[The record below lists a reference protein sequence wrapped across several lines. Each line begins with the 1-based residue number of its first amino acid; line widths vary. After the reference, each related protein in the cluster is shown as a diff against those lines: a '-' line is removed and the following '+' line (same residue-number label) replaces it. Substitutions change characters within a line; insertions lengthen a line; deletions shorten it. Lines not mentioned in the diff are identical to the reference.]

1 MSTLSTLFNGVSHG
15 RRSSLMWA
23 AAAVSGLIAGQAN
36 AAGASPDAARVAT
49 FHATAS
55 AKSVGTVNLSAL
67 GAATAR
73 GGGAGSATLTPKQL
87 KALSDFRNIPL
98 RTFRPRHTFT
108 QAEAAVGAPHATMVS
123 RMVNLSG
130 HAIPDTPAGA
140 SFNGLDHADQRN
152 ADNGNQ
158 FSLEPPDQALAVGH
172 GFVLESVNNA
182 LQVYNL
188 TGKPLLAAPVSMNRF
203 FNQPS
208 ELNRVTGQQGPFLSD
223 PRAYYDYSTGRFF
236 VTEWATLNDGSGNP
250 LNISIQFVAVSQTSD
265 PTGGWNLY
273 SYETTNPSVAGCPCF
288 PDFDQLGLDA
298 SGVYISNNLFGIE
311 TGGFSGAVIYAL
323 PKAAMVAGSLPF
335 VLEVGPLTNDF
346 TIHPTVIPPHAK
358 SANENQ
364 GTEYLVENTSD
375 LTVDGIGTSVNVFA
389 ITGTKTLAGGSPSL
403 SLSEAAVTTQ
413 TVSANLPPAIQMDGP
428 RPLGGPGGLNDPV
441 PLLNPD
447 DGRFSS
453 TPVYV
458 NGVITAVSST
468 AVVQPDN
475 SVSDGVA
482 FYQFNVSGRHGSFTA
497 SVKNQ
502 AIFAAP
508 GDAFLTY
515 PVVAIN
521 VFGQGA
527 IGMSVSSQNLFP
539 STATVQVPEFANP
552 TIVVQGLGAQP
563 DDGFT
568 AYAQFGG
575 NGVGRWGDYGAGAV
589 DAFGTAW
596 FAGEYIP
603 DSAIHPRTVNAN
615 WGTFVARNPQ

>member
-1 MSTLSTLFNGVSHG
+1 MSTLSTLFTSVSYG
-15 RRSSLMWA
+15 RRSSLLWA

-36 AAGASPDAARVAT
+36 AAGASRDAAQVAT
-49 FHATAS
+49 FHAAAP
-55 AKSVGTVNLSAL
+55 AKSAGTVNLSAL
-67 GAATAR
+67 GAATAHA
-73 GGGAGSATLTPKQL
+73 GQAGSASLTPKQL
-87 KALSDFRNIPL
+87 KALSDFRSVPL

-108 QAEAAVGAPHATMVS
+108 QAAAAVGAPHATVVS
-123 RMVNLSG
+123 RMVDRSG
-130 HAIPDTPAGA
+130 HAIADTPSGA

-172 GFVLESVNNA
+172 GYVLESVNNA

-188 TGKPLLAAPVSMNRF
+188 IGKPLLAAPVSMNRF

-208 ELNRVTGQQGPFLSD
+208 ELNRVNGQQGPFLSD
-223 PRAYYDYSTGRFF
+223 PRAYYDPSTGRFF

-250 LNISIQFVAVSQTSD
+250 LNISVQFMAVSQTSD

-273 SYETTNPSVAGCPCF
+273 SYETTNPSVAGCPCL

-298 SGVYISNNLFGIE
+298 SGVYVSNNLFGIE
-311 TGGFSGAVIYAL
+311 TGAFAGAVIYAL

-335 VLEVGPLTNDF
+335 VLEAGPLTDDF
-346 TIHPTVIPPHAK
+346 TIHPTVVPPHARF
-358 SANENQ
+358 APVNN

-375 LTVDGIGTSVNVFA
+375 LTDNGIGTSVNVFA

-403 SLSEAAVTTQ
+403 SLLEASVTTQ

-441 PLLNPD
+441 PLLNAD

-475 SVSDGVA
+475 SVGVGVA
-482 FYQFNVSGRHGSFTA
+482 FYQFNVSGKHGSFTA

-508 GDAFLTY
+508 GDGFLSY

-539 STATVQVPEFANP
+539 STATVEAPVFSSP
-552 TIVVQGLGAQP
+552 TIVLRGLGAQP

-568 AYAQFGG
+568 AYSQFGG
-575 NGVGRWGDYGAGAV
+575 NGVGRWGDYGAAAV
-589 DAFGTAW
+589 DGYGIVW
-596 FAGEYIP
+596 LAGEYIP
-603 DSAIHPRTVNAN
+603 DSAVYPRTVNAN
-615 WGTFVARNPQ
+615 WGTFVTRNPQ